1 MTGFSSNTSSVH
13 GLSHLKM
20 DFDAQTLQ
28 FFATLIAILATL
40 IAILATPDK
49 TPPPKEEREMPEVL
63 QAIIQDFA
71 RPVCRG
77 DWRTCKSEEA
87 WAIHLLLRDK
97 QQEAADFLGG
107 AEFWDIVVG
116 HTFYELLQNY
126 QVGPPSDEGQ
136 TTIQLRRIWV

>member
-1 MTGFSSNTSSVH
+1 
-13 GLSHLKM
+13 M
-20 DFDAQTLQ
+20 DFETLQ
-28 FFATLIAILATL
+28 FFASLIAILATQ
-40 IAILATPDK
+40 DK
-49 TPPPKEEREMPEVL
+49 TPPPPKEDREMPEVL

-71 RPVCRG
+71 RPLCRG